1 MKKKILSS
9 LVLIIAVAAIV
20 VLSQS
25 FYTVKP
31 NEYANTLRFSKTI
44 STKSEPGLYMKIP
57 FIDSVKYFPKQ
68 VLLYDMMP
76 SDVLTADSK
85 TMEVDNYVTWKI
97 TDPLKFYKT
106 LGSITEAESR
116 INMLTYSAIRS
127 EMGLMQRDAIISSDE
142 SSREKFNQNVID
154 ATKDAT
160 DSYGIEII
168 DIKIKKLDLPEDN
181 EEAVYNRMI
190 SERNK
195 EAAKIRAEGERVS
208 AETKS
213 NIDKTNGIELSNAQR
228 DAELTKAEGEK
239 AYLETLA
246 SAYDTADKQKFYEFI
261 RALDALKASLNNET
275 TIILG
280 KDSVIAQALTN
291 P

>member
-1 MKKKILSS
+1 MKKKILAP
-9 LVLIIAVAAIV
+9 VALIIAVIAIIII
-20 VLSQS
+20 SQS

-31 NEYANTLRFSKTI
+31 DEYANTLRFSKTI
-44 STKSEPGLYMKIP
+44 STKSEPGLYVKIP

-85 TMEVDNYVTWKI
+85 TMEVDNYVTWRI

-106 LGSITEAESR
+106 LGNIPEAESR

-127 EMGLMQRDAIISSDE
+127 EMGLMLRDAIISPDE
-142 SSREKFNQNVID
+142 SSREQFNQNVID

-160 DSYGIEII
+160 NSYGIEII

-208 AETKS
+208 TETKS
-213 NIDKTNGIELSNAQR
+213 NIDKTNGIELSNAKK
-228 DAELTKAEGEK
+228 DAEITKAEGEK
-239 AYLETLA
+239 AYLATLA
-246 SAYDTADKQKFYEFI
+246 AAYDTPEKQEFYEFI
-261 RALDALKASLNNET
+261 RALDALKVSLGNDT

-280 KDSVIAQALTN
+280 KDSVIAKALTN